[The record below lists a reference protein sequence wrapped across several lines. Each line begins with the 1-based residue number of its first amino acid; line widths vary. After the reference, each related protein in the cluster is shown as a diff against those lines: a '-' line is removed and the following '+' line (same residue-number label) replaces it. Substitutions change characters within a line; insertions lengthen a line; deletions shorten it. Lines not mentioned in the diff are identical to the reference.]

1 MEDVRKWYTGSLPAS
16 IDALKAAR
24 KSLNQGPATLD
35 SVRRIAKSLMQAAKA
50 YGFVGLGEIARQVDD
65 SPHIEMGM
73 RLDRLLHELGRISS
87 AGAHTEV
94 PGILV
99 IENDPN
105 MARLLEQI
113 LAGSD
118 REVFLAKSGEEAAR
132 ILTDT
137 SVSLVVLD
145 LSLPDTDGRNILMSL
160 RERATTASVPVIVL
174 SGLGGT
180 LPKAECYALGAD
192 AFFEKPIAPDVL
204 RAAISSRL
212 HRSLENR
219 REARQDNL
227 SGLPNRAGFIE
238 NFKRYTS
245 LAARRREPLTMA
257 LLNCDRLKV
266 INETYGPMAGDAVL
280 RHSARCLAR
289 WLRRS
294 DLMARW
300 DGDEFTLL
308 FPGTTLD
315 GACRAVDKVLHMF
328 AQEKFRTSDGRPI
341 PISFSAGIIAVPPDA
356 KIEEAMAEADRF
368 LYLAK
373 ANGRGRWM
381 SATDWVQPPTEKV
394 LLAADDPQ
402 VTEMIQQ
409 CMQNEGLQIVH
420 CRDANTA
427 LQAALNMPFKLCIL
441 DLHNQAAL
449 LPGGSTLLG
458 ELRRAGAGQAMPVL
472 MLTSLGQN
480 QGLAVGFELGAD
492 DYLVKPF
499 TPFDLMSHARH
510 LLRR

>member
-24 KSLNQGPATLD
+24 KSLNQGPATVD
-35 SVRRIAKSLMQAAKA
+35 SIRRIAKSLGQAAKT
-50 YGFVGLGEIARQVDD
+50 YGFPGLGESSRSVEESPQV
-65 SPHIEMGM
+65 EMGM
-73 RLDRLLHELGRISS
+73 RLDQLLQELGRISA
-87 AGAHTEV
+87 AGAHTDV

-118 REVFLAKSGEEAAR
+118 REVLLAKTGEEATR
-132 ILTDT
+132 ILAEKTA
-137 SVSLVVLD
+137 SLVVLD
-145 LSLPDTDGRNILMSL
+145 LSLPDTDGRNILMNL
-160 RERATTASVPVIVL
+160 RERASTASVPVIVL

-238 NFKRYTS
+238 NFKRYSS

-266 INETYGPMAGDAVL
+266 INETYGPVAGDAVL
-280 RHSARCLAR
+280 RHAARCLAR

-341 PISFSAGIIAVPPDA
+341 PISFSAGIISVPPDA

-394 LLAADDPQ
+394 LLAADDPHITDLVTQSLQREGVQ
-402 VTEMIQQ
+402 V
-409 CMQNEGLQIVH
+409 VH
-420 CRDANTA
+420 CPDANTA
-427 LQAALNMPFKLCIL
+427 LQAALNMSFKLCIL
-441 DLHNQAAL
+441 DLHKNGAMTHG
-449 LPGGSTLLG
+449 GGSLVG
-458 ELRRAGAGQAMPVL
+458 ELRRASGAHPMPLL
-472 MLTSLGQN
+472 MLTSLGHDQD
-480 QGLAVGFELGAD
+480 LAVGFELGAD

-499 TPFDLMSHARH
+499 SPFDLMTHVRH
-510 LLRR
+510 LMRR